1 MLKRRQF
8 LSGLASLG
16 ILGSSE
22 WAKASAAE
30 PRGMSGKVSLQG
42 ELSKD
47 VFLAL
52 VLERFSVLIA
62 NRSVTIVLLKVDDDD
77 FHPQTEQFTVLFRG
91 ARNLK
96 LEEGAYTTTHRTAG
110 TTRLYF
116 RPAGHDGYYTY
127 YEAPFNLLQ

>member
-8 LSGLASLG
+8 LSGLISLG

-22 WAKASAAE
+22 WAEASAAE

-42 ELSKD
+42 KLSKD

-62 NRSVTIVLLKVDDDD
+62 NQSVTIVLIEVDDDD
-77 FHPQTEQFTVLFRG
+77 VDPQTEQFTVLFRG
-91 ARNLK
+91 ARDLD
-96 LEEGAYTTTHRTAG
+96 LGEGAYTITHRTAG
-110 TTRLYF
+110 TTRLF
-116 RPAGHDGYYTY
+116 LQPAGHDGHHSYHK
-127 YEAPFNLLQ
+127 ALFNLLQ